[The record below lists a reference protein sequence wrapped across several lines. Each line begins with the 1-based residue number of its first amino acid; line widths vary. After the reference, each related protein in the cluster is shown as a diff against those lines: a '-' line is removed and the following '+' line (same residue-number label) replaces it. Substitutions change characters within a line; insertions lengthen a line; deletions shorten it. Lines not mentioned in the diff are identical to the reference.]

1 MNRLKTKK
9 IIGFLVALFLI
20 FTIGLTAYGYFT
32 SRDITYM
39 FKKRVVI
46 DKLDTGVDKDKDGIS
61 DLEDIVQGA
70 RKEVRNKTKYKDVYH
85 AGGYPPDDEG
95 VCTDVIWRA
104 LKNAGYDLKASID
117 KDIRVNMKDY
127 ANSVTIPDP
136 NIDFRRVKNLYVF
149 FSKYAQKLTTDVI
162 PYDKENLEQWQGG
175 DIVIYGN
182 QEHIAIISDKRRR
195 DGVPYIIHNAST
207 YAKEEDRLLAWKR
220 KNKILAH
227 FRYPKN

>member
-1 MNRLKTKK
+1 
-9 IIGFLVALFLI
+9 
-20 FTIGLTAYGYFT
+20 
-32 SRDITYM
+32 
-39 FKKRVVI
+39 
-46 DKLDTGVDKDKDGIS
+46 
-61 DLEDIVQGA
+61 
-70 RKEVRNKTKYKDVYH
+70 
-85 AGGYPPDDEG
+85 
-95 VCTDVIWRA
+95 
-104 LKNAGYDLKASID
+104 
-117 KDIRVNMKDY
+117 MKDY